1 MPSWGGADNAPCL
14 RLLAPSVLA
23 GGQEGQEAGKGGAPS
38 GFYCLTWS
46 ALGLP
51 RPRQKGSRSPK
62 GFTVLGRGRS
72 RTILLRLV
80 RVVVTRTHAAA
91 WQVSVVCAAC
101 MLCGVRGCPVL
112 VLILN
117 KPQVRQN
124 IPYARE
130 RDGTNAVPPHLRRDV
145 FRVQAVWPPR
155 VAGFISVWPCA
166 SED

>member
-1 MPSWGGADNAPCL
+1 M
-14 RLLAPSVLA
+14 
-23 GGQEGQEAGKGGAPS
+23 
-38 GFYCLTWS
+38 
-46 ALGLP
+46 
-51 RPRQKGSRSPK
+51 
-62 GFTVLGRGRS
+62 
-72 RTILLRLV
+72 
-80 RVVVTRTHAAA
+80 TRTHAAA

-145 FRVQAVWPPR
+145 FRVPGGMASTRGGFYFSLAVR
-155 VAGFISVWPCA
+155 F
-166 SED
+166 